1 MSFII
6 NIILD
11 INFNFDYINLLQLN
25 KIVNNIIHC

>member
-1 MSFII
+1 MNFII

-25 KIVNNIIHC
+25 KIVNNIINC